1 MDNNSVFLYISLLI
15 TNFLASVTLFFPSP
29 GIVTSFFSGN
39 ILNPVLV
46 GLFAGTGSALGDFVG
61 FLLGFGT
68 RKIVNKLTKK
78 DVLLGRFETW
88 IKKNGFLG
96 IFILSFIPNPIFDGA
111 GLIAGALAVK
121 PRDFLLATLLGRVL
135 RNILLA
141 IGGQKILQ

>member
-1 MDNNSVFLYISLLI
+1 MDNNGILIYFGLLV

-96 IFILSFIPNPIFDGA
+96 IFLLSFIPNPIFDGV
-111 GLIAGALAVK
+111 GLIAGALAVSPK
-121 PRDFLLATLLGRVL
+121 DFLLATLLGRVL
-135 RNILLA
+135 RNILIA
-141 IGGQKILQ
+141 VSGQQILQ